1 MRAMIQEEII
11 KIDKP
16 IIIQKINKKDQI
28 NFKLTD
34 LLDQKKELRLD
45 KLLKI
50 SLFLDK
56 IQFKIKYQKKIQK
69 V

>member
-11 KIDKP
+11 RIDKP

-56 IQFKIKYQKKIQK
+56 IQFKIKY
-69 V
+69 

>member
-11 KIDKP
+11 RIDKP

-34 LLDQKKELRLD
+34 LLDQKKELLQD

-56 IQFKIKYQKKIQK
+56 IQFKTKY
-69 V
+69 

>member
-11 KIDKP
+11 RIDKS

-34 LLDQKKELRLD
+34 LLDQKKELLQD
-45 KLLKI
+45 KFLKI

-56 IQFKIKYQKKIQK
+56 IQFKTKY
-69 V
+69 

>member
-11 KIDKP
+11 RIDKP

-34 LLDQKKELRLD
+34 LLDQKKELLQD

-50 SLFLDK
+50 SSFLDK
-56 IQFKIKYQKKIQK
+56 IQFKTKY
-69 V
+69 

>member
-11 KIDKP
+11 RIDKP

>member
-11 KIDKP
+11 RIDKP

-34 LLDQKKELRLD
+34 LLDQKKELRQD

-50 SLFLDK
+50 SLFPDK
-56 IQFKIKYQKKIQK
+56 IQFKTKY
-69 V
+69 

>member
-56 IQFKIKYQKKIQK
+56 IQFKIKY
-69 V
+69 

>member
-11 KIDKP
+11 RIDKP

-34 LLDQKKELRLD
+34 LLDQKKELLQD

-56 IQFKIKYQKKIQK
+56 IQFKTKYQKKIQK